1 MRISD
6 WSSDVC
12 SSDLVLLTR
21 RVGAD
26 RSAPRTVHLVRSDRD
41 RRWIEQLVVADD
53 GALAEL
59 DLSVLGSDTAPG
71 VGEPGPEHLHLVCT
85 NGRHDPCCADFGRP
99 VVRAL
104 RAAGVEV
111 MESSHVGGDRFA
123 ANIVCLPTGV
133 YFGRVPPEEAV
144 RLLADHARGLID
156 LEHYRGRSAYP
167 PLLQAAE
174 IFARQHLDE
183 PRLEALSFGATR
195 TAGDEAV
202 VELLHDDGR
211 RIEVRLV
218 RERTPAEALTCA
230 DLTEREPW
238 HHRLVD
244 ISRG

>member
-123 ANIVCLPTGV
+123 ANIV
-133 YFGRVPPEEAV
+133 RSEEHTSELQSLMRISYAV
-144 RLLADHARGLID
+144 LGLKQQN
-156 LEHYRGRSAYP
+156 Y
-167 PLLQAAE
+167 
-174 IFARQHLDE
+174 
-183 PRLEALSFGATR
+183 
-195 TAGDEAV
+195 
-202 VELLHDDGR
+202 
-211 RIEVRLV
+211 
-218 RERTPAEALTCA
+218 
-230 DLTEREPW
+230 
-238 HHRLVD
+238 
-244 ISRG
+244 